1 MTSRRRLAWAIAA
14 AAAVLFVGRLLAL
27 LYADHAW
34 YEAMGAAPL
43 WREKAN
49 DLIVIH
55 VVSAVFAFLFA
66 LVNVYAIRRSI
77 VSLAFPRRLG
87 NVEFG
92 EEVPER
98 ALDLAAF
105 VLSAAVAAVM
115 SFAVPTWQALARLR
129 TSPRFGESDPF
140 FQMDLSFYTGWIPL
154 ETAVYIWSLTL
165 LVLVAAIVIGL
176 YALTPSLRW
185 QGRSFHVSARARRHL
200 SVLACLFL
208 LSMAWSYR
216 LDGYELLM
224 NGSGPD
230 GMFSYVDHQWLLPAY
245 LSLAIGTVAAA
256 ALVLVSGW
264 MGQVRAGFFTISA
277 VLIFSVALDLVL
289 PSVVR
294 KLAGT
299 RVPAAHERPYAATRD
314 AFTRRA
320 YDFAKGDSAPQQPR
334 EATRFDSFADSAK
347 VARVM
352 SLARDSALVYPGAAG
367 AALVRGIKQVA
378 APRLGSGLRR
388 LANAWAEQRLDLVW
402 SDVPDGSH
410 IARRRD
416 VRERVSALLPL
427 FAQGNRVVPAYLGD
441 TLTWVLELYS
451 ASNTYPLTR
460 HFILAGEERTYFRH
474 SATALVNSM
483 TGRVVIVPAAA
494 PDPIAA
500 AWRAHFPENIRRG
513 APDILDELTATPRPA
528 APPMIPTATA
538 TDSVFHASVTR
549 LYLRMRG
556 ALAAGDLKSFGVAY
570 DSLGMVIGSR

>member
-1 MTSRRRLAWAIAA
+1 MSSRRRLAWAIAA
-14 AAAVLFVGRLLAL
+14 AAAVLFTGRILAL

-34 YEAMGAAPL
+34 YDALGAAGL

-77 VSLAFPRRLG
+77 ISLAFPRRLG

-105 VLSAAVAAVM
+105 VLSAAVALVM
-115 SFAVPTWQALARLR
+115 SFTVPSWQTLAALR
-129 TSPRFGESDPF
+129 TAPRFGESDPF
-140 FQMDLSFYTGWIPL
+140 FQMDLSFYTAWIPL
-154 ETAVYIWSLTL
+154 ETAVYVWTLTL
-165 LVLVAAIVIGL
+165 LVIVSALVIGL

-185 QGRSFHVSARARRHL
+185 QGRAFHVSVRVRRHL

-208 LSMAWSYR
+208 LTMAWSYR
-216 LDGYELLM
+216 LDGYSLLV

-230 GMFSYVDHQWLLPAY
+230 SMFSYVDHQWLLPAY

-256 ALVLVSGW
+256 ALVLFSGW
-264 MGQVRAGFFTISA
+264 MGQVRAGFFTMSA
-277 VLIFSVALDLVL
+277 VLIFSVALGLVL

-294 KLAGT
+294 RLAGT
-299 RVPAAHERPYAATRD
+299 SIPVAHERPYAATRD

-320 YDFAKGDSAPQQPR
+320 YDLARNDSTPPG
-334 EATRFDSFADSAK
+334 EVTRFDSFADSAK

-352 SLARDSALVYPGAAG
+352 TVARDSALVYPGAHG
-367 AALVRGIKQVA
+367 AALVRGVKRVA
-378 APRLGSGLRR
+378 APPLGSGLRR

-402 SDVPDGSH
+402 SSVPEGAH

-416 VRERVSALLPL
+416 VRERISALLPV
-427 FAQGNRVVPAYLGD
+427 FAQGSRVIPAYLGD

-451 ASNTYPLTR
+451 ASTTYPLSR
-460 HFILAGEERTYFRH
+460 HFTLAGEARTYFRH

-483 TGRVVIVPAAA
+483 TGRVVIVPDPSA
-494 PDPIAA
+494 DPIAT
-500 AWRAHFPENIRRG
+500 AWRSHFPENIRAG
-513 APDILDELTATPRPA
+513 VPDILDELTATPRPA
-528 APPMIPTATA
+528 ESPLLPIASG
-538 TDSVFHASVTR
+538 TDSAFRANVTR
-549 LYLRMRG
+549 LYLRMRR
-556 ALAAGDLKSFGVAY
+556 ALVAGDLKSFGIAY
-570 DSLGMVIGSR
+570 DSLGMVIGRR

>member
-1 MTSRRRLAWAIAA
+1 MSSRRRLAWAIAA
-14 AAAVLFVGRLLAL
+14 AAAVLFTGRILAL

-34 YEAMGAAPL
+34 YDALGAAPL

-105 VLSAAVAAVM
+105 VLSAAVALVM
-115 SFAVPTWQALARLR
+115 SLAVPSWQTLAALR
-129 TSPRFGESDPF
+129 TAPRFGESDPF

-154 ETAVYIWSLTL
+154 ESAVYAWSLTL
-165 LVLVAAIVIGL
+165 LVIVSALVIGL

-185 QGRSFHVSARARRHL
+185 QGRAFHVSVRARRHL

-208 LSMAWSYR
+208 LTMAWSYR
-216 LDGYELLM
+216 LDGYSLLV

-230 GMFSYVDHQWLLPAY
+230 SMFSYVDHQWLLPAY

-256 ALVLVSGW
+256 ALVLFSGW
-264 MGQVRAGFFTISA
+264 MGQVRAGFFTMSA
-277 VLIFSVALDLVL
+277 VLIFSVALGLVL

-294 KLAGT
+294 RLAGT
-299 RVPAAHERPYAATRD
+299 AVPVAHERPYAATRD

-320 YDFAKGDSAPQQPR
+320 YNLARNDTTSPR
-334 EATRFDSFADSAK
+334 EVTRFDSFADSAK
-347 VARVM
+347 IARVM
-352 SLARDSALVYPGAAG
+352 TLARDSALVYPGAHG
-367 AALVRGIKQVA
+367 AALVRGVKRVA
-378 APRLGSGLRR
+378 APPLGSGLRR

-402 SDVPDGSH
+402 NAVPDGAH

-416 VRERVSALLPL
+416 VRERIGALLPV
-427 FAQGNRVVPAYLGD
+427 FAQGSRVVPAYLGD

-451 ASNTYPLTR
+451 ASSTYPLSR
-460 HFILAGEERTYFRH
+460 HFTLAGEERTYFRH
-474 SATALVNSM
+474 SATALINSM
-483 TGRVVIVPAAA
+483 TGRVIIVPDPSA
-494 PDPIAA
+494 DPIAT
-500 AWRAHFPENIRRG
+500 AWRAHFPENIRAG

-528 APPMIPTATA
+528 VSASLPIASG
-538 TDSVFHASVTR
+538 TDSAFRANVTR

-556 ALAAGDLKSFGVAY
+556 ALVAGDLKAFGIAY
-570 DSLGMVIGSR
+570 DSLGLVIGRR